1 MNTDEFEKRMQQQP
15 FKRLPAEW
23 RTEVLAAANQHDA
36 TSSAHPSA
44 PRAPIESGVLLWRN
58 LLLSL
63 RWHLVGLSAVWSLA
77 IILNG
82 ASASSLERSTTLAQK
97 RSVRSQPLSTALLEH
112 YRQLV
117 EWIDP
122 RIEEPV
128 ARPPRRSQLRV
139 ETAVV

>member
-15 FKRLPAEW
+15 FKRLPPEW
-23 RTEVLAAANQHDA
+23 RTEVLAAANRNA
-36 TSSAHPSA
+36 SSSSRPSA
-44 PRAPIESGVLLWRN
+44 FRDPVLSLRN

-63 RWHLVGLSAVWSLA
+63 RWHLVGLSAVWFFA
-77 IILNG
+77 IILNV
-82 ASASSLERSTTLAQK
+82 ASASSSGTSTALALK
-97 RSVRSQPLSTALLEH
+97 RSVQSQPLSTALLEH

-122 RIEEPV
+122 RIEDPV

-139 ETAVV
+139 ETAFV